1 MRQRRYRVITAQ
13 DLGILESE
21 VNRVLQD
28 GGELIGGI
36 ACVRDG
42 GYIIWS
48 QAVMCWY

>member
-1 MRQRRYRVITAQ
+1 MRNRVYRVITHQ
-13 DLGILESE
+13 DLGVLERE
-21 VNRVLQD
+21 VNRVIQE

-42 GYIIWS
+42 GLIIWS